1 MEPTKSALQ
10 KVISDDSSLQKVT
23 RLKSDTSKKMTKKVN
38 LDGDGDGK
46 IMLEKHKK
54 QTKMPPI
61 SNSNSRPTTANKSN
75 NNSKPTT
82 ANNSRPTTASNSR
95 QTTSR

>member
-23 RLKSDTSKKMTKKVN
+23 RLKSDTSKKMTKKVS
-38 LDGDGDGK
+38 LDGDGEGK

-54 QTKMPPI
+54 QTTMPPI
-61 SNSNSRPTTANKSN
+61 TNSRPTTANKSN
-75 NNSKPTT
+75 NNSRPTT
-82 ANNSRPTTASNSR
+82 SNNSNSNSRPTTAK
-95 QTTSR
+95 